1 MKKRKYWKEV
11 RVATVP
17 RNGNRK
23 GNKNGNRKGNKNGN
37 NNRNIIE
44 KEIKREMQGK
54 KIEKEYM
61 YLTELDTVGGLVIQW
76 LIIFL
81 SS

>member
-23 GNKNGNRKGNKNGN
+23 GNKNGNRKGNEKRNRKGNKNVN
-37 NNRNIIE
+37 RNRNRNIIE
-44 KEIKREMQGK
+44 KEIKKGNAREKNLKRIYVLNGA
-54 KIEKEYM
+54 
-61 YLTELDTVGGLVIQW
+61 
-76 LIIFL
+76 
-81 SS
+81 